1 MDKKLKK
8 AILAAGAVAGAT
20 AVAIKAKKEK
30 ENIENEKARTEM
42 QLRDYNGQH
51 AWFIGGGLA
60 SMAGA
65 AYLVRDCNYPGDQI
79 TIFEGMKILGGS
91 NDGAGDPGQ
100 GFVCRGGR
108 MLNEETYENFWELF
122 SSIQMCIR
130 DRSQMV
136 CQVRRSRYST
146 RKHQR
151 VDIRIEHLLE

>member
-65 AYLVRDCNYPGDQI
+65 A
-79 TIFEGMKILGGS
+79 
-91 NDGAGDPGQ
+91 
-100 GFVCRGGR
+100 
-108 MLNEETYENFWELF
+108 
-122 SSIQMCIR
+122 
-130 DRSQMV
+130 
-136 CQVRRSRYST
+136 
-146 RKHQR
+146 
-151 VDIRIEHLLE
+151 